1 MHDSVWLNLVKR
13 LKREKRQPFFLLAVF
28 LLAFFVR
35 VYNLEKLPNGVNW
48 DETAYAYNAYSLLE
62 TGKDEWGNAWPLFLK
77 SFGEYKPALLS
88 YVMMPWMLVFPD
100 SVLSARLTSVLLGS
114 LSVVAF
120 YGLVCRLARSA
131 KIAAVAAVVVALT
144 PWHIHF
150 SRVAID
156 PIVGVSLLV
165 SGMWA
170 WVHPRREVKLLG
182 GVLLGLSMY
191 GYNAQRLFVP
201 LFFLVLGMFWL
212 VKTSVFSRTSWQTR
226 RAYIQKMVQKMI
238 QIYFW
243 PVAVMC
249 VIGGSVLALT
259 LFSEVGSRARSASFF
274 DEQPLAVSLSQVVD
288 EYKTYV
294 SPKFLFLPEGGVNA
308 SPILGFPQR
317 GNLLEI
323 TFPFLLLGVLVS
335 LFQRKPYQWFFL
347 IWLIVAVL
355 PGAVTSDSPHA
366 GRSLGMVPPLAV
378 FTAVGVMSLSS
389 VRRKKMNM
397 RMQGVLLCLW
407 LALLGANF
415 VSFWNEYTKEY
426 PGISETSWQGQFR
439 TVTRRVQAISQDYP
453 FTHIVFSQA
462 SDYHALLFYSWYA
475 KVDPRTIH
483 DADRGGHSPF
493 YLRGFAGASLYEGNM
508 SHLACL
514 LQQPQTLLVLA
525 PSDAGNLVSQPL
537 DVVYYDPTSVYATIP
552 AFYIYHTDYLT
563 ADDEAWAKRL
573 CLTLTQ

>member
-1 MHDSVWLNLVKR
+1 MHESAWHTLVTR
-13 LKREKRQPFFLLAVF
+13 FNREKWQPVFLLAVF

-48 DETAYAYNAYSLLE
+48 DEAAYAYNAYSLLE
-62 TGKDEWGNAWPLFLK
+62 TGKDEWENAWPLFLK

-88 YVMMPWMLVFPD
+88 YLMLPWMILFPD
-100 SVLSARLTSVLLGS
+100 SVLAVRLPSVLLGS
-114 LSVVAF
+114 LSVLAF
-120 YGLVCRLARSA
+120 YGLVSRLARSA
-131 KIAAVAAVVVALT
+131 KTAAVATVIVALT

-156 PIVGVSLLV
+156 PILGVSLLLF
-165 SGMWA
+165 GMWA

-201 LFFLVLGMFWL
+201 LFLGVVGLVWL
-212 VKTSVFSRTSWQTR
+212 VSVGVFSKTPWQAR
-226 RAYIQKMVQKMI
+226 VARMAALARL
-238 QIYFW
+238 YFW
-243 PVAVMC
+243 PGVVVS

-274 DEQPLAVSLSQVVD
+274 DEQPLTASLSQVAQ
-288 EYKTYV
+288 EYKTYL

-323 TFPFLLLGVLVS
+323 TFPFVLLGVLVS
-335 LFQRKPYQWFFL
+335 VFQRRRYQWFFL
-347 IWLIVAVL
+347 IWLLVAVI

-366 GRSLGMVPPLAV
+366 GRALGMVPPLAV

-407 LALLGANF
+407 LTLLGANF
-415 VSFWNEYTKEY
+415 VSFWNEYTRDY
-426 PGISETSWQGQFR
+426 RGVSETSWQGQFR
-439 TVTRRVQAISQDYP
+439 TVTTRVQAISQEYP
-453 FTHIVFSQA
+453 FTHIVFSKA

-475 KVDPRTIH
+475 KVDPRLVQH
-483 DADRGGHSPF
+483 AERGGYSPF
-493 YLRGFAGASLYEGNM
+493 YLRGFVGASLYEGDTA
-508 SHLACL
+508 HLACL
-514 LQQPQTLLVLA
+514 LQQTQTLLVLA
-525 PSDAGNLVSQPL
+525 PSDAASLVSQPL
-537 DVVYYDPTSVYATIP
+537 EVVFYDQSSAYATMP
-552 AFYIYHTDYLT
+552 AFYIYHTDYLNT
-563 ADDEAWAKRL
+563 EDVVWAEGL
-573 CLTLTQ
+573 CVTLTR